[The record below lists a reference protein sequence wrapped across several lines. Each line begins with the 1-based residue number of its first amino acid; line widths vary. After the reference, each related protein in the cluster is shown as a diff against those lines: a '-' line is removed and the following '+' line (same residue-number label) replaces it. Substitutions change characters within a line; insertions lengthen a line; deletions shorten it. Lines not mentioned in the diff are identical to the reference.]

1 MKKLLILCLSLIL
14 GIHVY
19 GQVISSQDDFVLI
32 DGYLYANKIGDSDKS
47 IANSV
52 YKPGSIFTFNYK
64 YIDTTGKEMFFIIK
78 KYGEWDFTETNRSD
92 ENVVKE
98 FKLEV
103 QNNNRFYRDLSFYQ
117 TNILYRINKNETTT
131 GLIENEFNI
140 WLHPPREYLFRIL
153 ELNPFPYIK
162 SPIAVGNSW
171 EWKLQIGAQWGDKRW
186 KEWSGNIE
194 NKYRYKITGKEELN
208 TNFGSIECYVVESQ
222 AVSELGVTKLKSYF
236 NERYGFVR
244 LEYTNIDNSKIEMNL
259 QKAHFQV
266 IDDLKLGL

>member
-1 MKKLLILCLSLIL
+1 MKKLLILCLSIIIE
-14 GIHVY
+14 IHVY
-19 GQVISSQDDFVLI
+19 GQVISSKVDYVLF
-32 DGYLYANKIGDSDKS
+32 DGYLYANKIDESNKS
-47 IANSV
+47 VSNSI
-52 YKPGSIFTFNYK
+52 YKSGRVFTFYYK
-64 YIDTTGKEMFFIIK
+64 YIDSKGKEMFFIVEK
-78 KYGEWDFTETNRSD
+78 NEEWDFVETKRSE

-98 FKLEV
+98 FNLEV
-103 QNNNRFYRDLSFYQ
+103 LKNNRLYRDLSCYQ
-117 TNILYRINKNETTT
+117 TNISYKISKNETTT

-140 WLHPPREYLFRIL
+140 WLHPPRGYLFRIL

-194 NKYRYKITGKEELN
+194 NKYRYKITGKEELS